1 MLTRNEVIHQHKRN
15 IDGITAT
22 LVDYRCFG
30 DDKLKKPSL
39 LKGLK
44 AVKQFDLIGKKV
56 NVFDLGNGDL
66 VLYFGTLFS
75 KLASFPDKEDM
86 TLPTSVLAN
95 KYNFNKGS
103 FKSFVYPDAWCTIY
117 NRNEGY
123 ILVKGF
129 LACFKDLYCINVA
142 SISEKVYSCIRGL
155 STKDCRFMTLGVIP
169 TGVDSADYYR
179 LCEDLVDWL
188 YSKKKNMIEFNKD

>member
-22 LVDYRCFG
+22 LVAYRCFG
-30 DDKLKKPSL
+30 DEKIKKPSL

-75 KLASFPDKEDM
+75 KLASFPDEEDM
-86 TLPTSVLAN
+86 TLPTSALAR

-103 FKSFVYPDAWCTIY
+103 YKNFIYPDAWCTIY

-123 ILVKGF
+123 VLVTGLTK
-129 LACFKDLYCINVA
+129 CFEETYGIHIPSITDKLYLCLRDI
-142 SISEKVYSCIRGL
+142 
-155 STKDCRFMTLGVIP
+155 STKDVGFLRLGIEP
-169 TGVDSADYYR
+169 IGADSADYYR
-179 LCEDLVDWL
+179 LCSDIIEWL
-188 YSKKKNMIEFNKD
+188 YKENRI

>member
-1 MLTRNEVIHQHKRN
+1 MCNMLTRNEVIHQHKRN

-22 LVDYRCFG
+22 LVAYRCFG
-30 DDKLKKPSL
+30 DEKIKKPSL

-75 KLASFPDKEDM
+75 KLASFPDEEDM
-86 TLPTSVLAN
+86 TLPTSALAR

-103 FKSFVYPDAWCTIY
+103 YKNFIYPDAWCTIY

-123 ILVKGF
+123 VLVTGLTK
-129 LACFKDLYCINVA
+129 CFEETYGIHIPSITDKLYLCLRDI
-142 SISEKVYSCIRGL
+142 
-155 STKDCRFMTLGVIP
+155 STKDVGFLRLGIEP
-169 TGVDSADYYR
+169 IGADSADYYR
-179 LCEDLVDWL
+179 LCSDIIEWL
-188 YSKKKNMIEFNKD
+188 YKENRI

>member
-22 LVDYRCFG
+22 LVAYRCFG

-44 AVKQFDLIGKKV
+44 AVKKFDLIGKKV

-66 VLYFGTLFS
+66 VLYFETLFS

-86 TLPTSVLAN
+86 TLPTSVLAK

-123 ILVKGF
+123 IMVYGLME
-129 LACFKDLYCINVA
+129 CFKELYGIHLP
-142 SISEKVYSCIRGL
+142 SISDKVYSCIREL
-155 STKDCRFMTLGVIP
+155 SLKDCRFLNLGATPI
-169 TGVDSADYYR
+169 GGDSCDYSR
-179 LCEDLVDWL
+179 LCTDLVEWMYL
-188 YSKKKNMIEFNKD
+188 RRKKEK

>member
-1 MLTRNEVIHQHKRN
+1 MCNMLTRNEVIHQHKRN

-22 LVDYRCFG
+22 LVAYRCFG
-30 DDKLKKPSL
+30 DEKIKKPSL

-75 KLASFPDKEDM
+75 KLASFPDEEDM
-86 TLPTSVLAN
+86 TLPTSALAR
-95 KYNFNKGS
+95 KHNFNKGS
-103 FKSFVYPDAWCTIY
+103 YKNFIYPDAWCTIY

-123 ILVKGF
+123 VLVTGLTK
-129 LACFKDLYCINVA
+129 CFEETYGIHIPSITDKLYLCLRDI
-142 SISEKVYSCIRGL
+142 
-155 STKDCRFMTLGVIP
+155 STKDVGFLRLGIEP
-169 TGVDSADYYR
+169 IGADSADYYR
-179 LCEDLVDWL
+179 LCSDIIEWL
-188 YSKKKNMIEFNKD
+188 YKENRI

>member
-1 MLTRNEVIHQHKRN
+1 MCNMLTRNEVIHQHKRN

-22 LVDYRCFG
+22 LVAYRCFG
-30 DDKLKKPSL
+30 DEKIKKPSL

-75 KLASFPDKEDM
+75 KLASFPDEEGM
-86 TLPTSVLAN
+86 TLPTSALAR

-103 FKSFVYPDAWCTIY
+103 YKNFIYPDAWCTIY

-123 ILVKGF
+123 VLVTGLTK
-129 LACFKDLYCINVA
+129 CFEETYGIHIPSITDKLYLCLRDI
-142 SISEKVYSCIRGL
+142 
-155 STKDCRFMTLGVIP
+155 STKDVGFLRLGIEP
-169 TGVDSADYYR
+169 IGADSADYYR
-179 LCEDLVDWL
+179 LCSDIIEWL
-188 YSKKKNMIEFNKD
+188 YKENRI